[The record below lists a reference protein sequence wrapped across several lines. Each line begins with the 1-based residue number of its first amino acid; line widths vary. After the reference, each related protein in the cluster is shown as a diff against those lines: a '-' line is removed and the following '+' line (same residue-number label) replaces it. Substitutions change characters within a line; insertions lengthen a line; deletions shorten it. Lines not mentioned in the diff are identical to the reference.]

1 MQEVQLFIKD
11 INNVD
16 EINVVNE
23 ADDFAYDFTLNDYY
37 FEDLDLSS
45 SDYIPVAGDP
55 IRASAEGVSF
65 TAYEGS
71 VLSVNLSL
79 GRIYVTGIGVAN
91 WSYYKISKSEANP
104 KYKRVDLFNDET
116 ISLTQSIQ
124 NVKDIAKVFTD
135 FTKTFTLP
143 ANAEVNKLFKHY
155 YNFDI
160 VGGFDAR
167 LKVDAL
173 IKLNGVDFKEG
184 KIKLEGV
191 DLKDNKPH
199 SYRVTFFGKLVEL
212 KDLIGDDKI
221 DELPFLEKFKI
232 DYDSA
237 TVKDYLTTFNNN
249 VTIDSETFLRPIIT
263 PLITHSKRLFYD
275 DSGTY
280 VFSEEASGNLYS
292 DASVTDNRG
301 VLWND
306 LKYAININVILRA
319 IEDKYGLTFS
329 NDFFLASNTFSK
341 LYLWMH
347 RKSGYFETSATGTA
361 LYYQQIND
369 FEVKLVNDYLGST
382 INSQSD
388 KLIVNSSVDSTYF
401 LSIVPNTS
409 YSGVSYNVDVITDGE
424 SERVISNQTG
434 NKTYTFSKGVFNG
447 VIEFKVSSEEDI
459 TFDNFQVITTLRT
472 GGISNEIGSVDILN
486 PVSLVATTP
495 TFDPTQQLPEMKVL
509 DFLTGLFK
517 TFNLT
522 AYYNGTELVV
532 KPLNDYYNAGNE
544 IEITKYVDV
553 NSSKVDVGLPYNE
566 IEFKFA
572 GEGTFLASKHR
583 QLFNRQFGGLEYN
596 GNSSENWVGNK
607 YTVEAPFE
615 RVMFEDLVSSTGFS
629 SVKYGYIV
637 NENQEPY
644 IGEPIMFFARYKEDT
659 VDIKFRDNDN
669 TNSDIND
676 YWIPSNS
683 EAMATSSKT
692 IFFGAENDIGGITLD
707 NSLFKNYYEDY
718 IKDVFNEK
726 RRITKIKAFLPL
738 KVLLTYTL
746 ADVFIING
754 KKYKINSIT
763 SNLQTGE
770 SDLELLNEV

>member
-11 INNVD
+11 INSN
-16 EINVVNE
+16 
-23 ADDFAYDFTLNDYY
+23 
-37 FEDLDLSS
+37 
-45 SDYIPVAGDP
+45 
-55 IRASAEGVSF
+55 
-65 TAYEGS
+65 
-71 VLSVNLSL
+71 
-79 GRIYVTGIGVAN
+79 
-91 WSYYKISKSEANP
+91 
-104 KYKRVDLFNDET
+104 YKRVDLFNDET

-221 DELPFLEKFKI
+221 DELPFLNNFEV
-232 DYDSA
+232 DYNST
-237 TVKDYLTTFNNN
+237 TVKSLLETPTN
-249 VTIDSETFLRPIIT
+249 VTIDSETFLKPIIT

-280 VFSEEASGNLYS
+280 VFSEENSGNLYP
-292 DASVTDNRG
+292 DAGVTDNRG

-329 NDFFLASNTFSK
+329 NDFFLSNNFTSN

-347 RKSGYFETSATGTA
+347 RKSGYFETSVEGTVVFTESIDTMTPTN
-361 LYYQQIND
+361 LND
-369 FEVKLVNDYLGST
+369 TDLSGTYSYNFE
-382 INSQSD
+382 SD
-388 KLIVNSSVDSTYF
+388 KIVVTDSSAKRTDYNIDITPSNSNLYTLEVVLNGEIDSTYSN
-401 LSIVPNTS
+401 LQNAQSI
-409 YSGVSYNVDVITDGE
+409 
-424 SERVISNQTG
+424 
-434 NKTYTFSKGVFNG
+434 TYKKGLRDDT
-447 VIEFKVSSEEDI
+447 IEFKLSSESAI
-459 TFDNFQVITTLRT
+459 NFTTFDVEVIRQT
-472 GGISNEIGSVDILN
+472 GIASLGNINMGI
-486 PVSLVATTP
+486 VSLSSSVIIASVSP
-495 TFDPTQQLPEMKVL
+495 TFNPTEQLPEMKVL

-522 AYYNGTELVV
+522 AYYNGSELVV
-532 KPLNDYYNAGNE
+532 KPLNDYYSAGNT
-544 IEITKYVDV
+544 IDITKYVDV
-553 NSSKVDVGLPYNE
+553 NSSKVNVALPYNE

-572 GEGTFLASKHR
+572 GEGTFLASKHK
-583 QLFNRQFGGLEYN
+583 QLFNKQFGGLNYN
-596 GNSSENWVGNK
+596 GDSSDNWVGKK

-615 RVMFEDLVSSTGFS
+615 RVMFENLSKTAVGFYSTA
-629 SVKYGYIV
+629 KYGYIV
-637 NENQEPY
+637 DDNQQPY
-644 IGEPIMFFARYKEDT
+644 KGEPILFFAQYEDSA
-659 VDIKFRDNDN
+659 DAISFRDNDTTNSQVTDYWVPSNAQN
-669 TNSDIND
+669 TNQN
-676 YWIPSNS
+676 
-683 EAMATSSKT
+683 SKT
-692 IFFGAENDIGGITLD
+692 IFWGSANAIGGVTLD
-707 NSLFKNYYEDY
+707 NSLFVNYYEDY
-718 IKDVFNEK
+718 VSDVFNEK